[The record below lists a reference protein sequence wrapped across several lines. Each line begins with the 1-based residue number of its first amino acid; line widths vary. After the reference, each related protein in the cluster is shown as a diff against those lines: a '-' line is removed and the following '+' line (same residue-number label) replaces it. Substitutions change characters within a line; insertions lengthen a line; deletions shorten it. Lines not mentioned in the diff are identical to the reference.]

1 MTRSFSARLILRES
15 TMLGLPMLAAP
26 HPKLAWSLDHS
37 KVNLS
42 ATHETPLL
50 TASPEYQRTRNR
62 VVHAACPTTTNS
74 TVVPVSSRHSCRS
87 CHPSAHRFSIQDM
100 LGEGA
105 MTAVPNSKQRG
116 VAVPRSSRDLIMGL
130 HSPVGWEQRA
140 RGGLASLPWRELAKG
155 ASHLPR
161 HEFGIQSDTHW
172 VWHEQSLHGNK
183 QRLQRTGSV
192 LGRSASK
199 HRRRGRH
206 HSLIQMSSFVS
217 EGGLSSK
224 GQARGEG
231 RLRSTCRTP
240 ARLVG
245 RCTAA
250 VRRARARP
258 GPGPGPGQCSIAS
271 DRAIGTIDQW
281 IDGHND
287 IVTVLDAEFQSQ
299 ISAEARLGA
308 NSAGGCW

>member
-1 MTRSFSARLILRES
+1 
-15 TMLGLPMLAAP
+15 
-26 HPKLAWSLDHS
+26 
-37 KVNLS
+37 
-42 ATHETPLL
+42 
-50 TASPEYQRTRNR
+50 
-62 VVHAACPTTTNS
+62 
-74 TVVPVSSRHSCRS
+74 
-87 CHPSAHRFSIQDM
+87 
-100 LGEGA
+100 

-130 HSPVGWEQRA
+130 HSPAGWEQRA

-206 HSLIQMSSFVS
+206 HSLIQMSSD
-217 EGGLSSK
+217 K
-224 GQARGEG
+224 
-231 RLRSTCRTP
+231 P
-240 ARLVG
+240 AEKDD
-245 RCTAA
+245 CD
-250 VRRARARP
+250 RRAALQP
-258 GPGPGPGQCSIAS
+258 GWWAAALLQSGGPGQGQGQGPGNALSHQ
-271 DRAIGTIDQW
+271 TVQLEQW
-281 IDGHND
+281 INGHND

>member
-1 MTRSFSARLILRES
+1 
-15 TMLGLPMLAAP
+15 
-26 HPKLAWSLDHS
+26 
-37 KVNLS
+37 
-42 ATHETPLL
+42 
-50 TASPEYQRTRNR
+50 
-62 VVHAACPTTTNS
+62 
-74 TVVPVSSRHSCRS
+74 
-87 CHPSAHRFSIQDM
+87 
-100 LGEGA
+100 

-130 HSPVGWEQRA
+130 HSPAGWEQRA

-199 HRRRGRH
+199 NRRRGRH

-250 VRRARARP
+250 VRRARARQGQGQ
-258 GPGPGPGQCSIAS
+258 GPGNAPSHQ
-271 DRAIGTIDQW
+271 TVQLEQW
-281 IDGHND
+281 IDGSMD
-287 IVTVLDAEFQSQ
+287 IMTLLPYWTQSSSPRYPPKRGWEQTQLGDAGE
-299 ISAEARLGA
+299 
-308 NSAGGCW
+308 C